1 MRDLSF
7 EVKNFLVSVYAVP
20 LTQKQLAD
28 QVLEWKLLFLMKN
41 EIQVSLLKQSK
52 WDSKVVMSYN

>member
-28 QVLEWKLLFLMKN
+28 QVLEWKLLFLMIN